1 MMYQQPTELPAGFI
15 EMMQPLAEWLQR
27 QLVAAYDAGYTAGR
41 ADERLLAMH
50 KVKLPP
56 TKI

>member
-1 MMYQQPTELPAGFI
+1 MMYKTPAELPAGYL
-15 EMMQPLAEWLQR
+15 EMLQPLTEWLMR
-27 QLVAAYDAGYTAGR
+27 QLVSAYDDGYTAGR

-56 TKI
+56 NM

>member
-1 MMYQQPTELPAGFI
+1 MQYSQPKELPAGYL
-15 EMMQPLAEWLQR
+15 EMLQPLTEWLMR
-27 QLVAAYDAGYTAGR
+27 QLVSAYDDGYIAGR

-56 TKI
+56 NM